1 MSFFDKTV
9 IETERLILRRWK
21 MQDMSAFLRFA
32 ADPSVMMAAGARPVL
47 SPEEA
52 NSALRRCADD
62 PYIFAIVLK
71 ETGEVMG
78 KIRYQKDYRR
88 PYINSVSVGYELARA
103 FWGNGYM
110 TEALR
115 SMVRY
120 AFDVLQMDVIGIS
133 HFTENHR
140 SRRVIEKAGFI
151 REGVIPYAF
160 YRFDGRIF
168 DEVTY
173 SITREEYL
181 TGVPSSSRRVI
192 Q

>member
-1 MSFFDKTV
+1 MALFDRPV
-9 IETERLILRRWK
+9 IETERLVLRRWR
-21 MQDMSAFLRFA
+21 MQDMSGFLRFA
-32 ADPSVMMAAGARPVL
+32 ADPEVMMAAGARPVL

-52 NSALRRCADD
+52 NTTLRRYTED
-62 PYIFAIVLK
+62 PYVFAIVLK

-88 PYINSVSVGYELARA
+88 PYINSVSVGYELARP

-110 TEALR
+110 TEALCG
-115 SMVRY
+115 MVRY
-120 AFDVLQMDVIGIS
+120 AFDVMQMDVIGIS
-133 HFTENHR
+133 HFTGNHR

-173 SITREEYL
+173 SFTREEYL
-181 TGVPSSSRRVI
+181 TGVPDSSRREM
-192 Q
+192 

>member
-1 MSFFDKTV
+1 MALFDRPV
-9 IETERLILRRWK
+9 IETERLVLRRWR
-21 MQDMSAFLRFA
+21 MQDMSGFLRFA
-32 ADPSVMMAAGARPVL
+32 ADPEVMMAAGARPVL

-52 NSALRRCADD
+52 NTTLRRYTED
-62 PYIFAIVLK
+62 PYVFAVVLK
-71 ETGEVMG
+71 ATGEVMG

-88 PYINSVSVGYELARA
+88 PYINSVSVGYELARP

-110 TEALR
+110 TEALCG
-115 SMVRY
+115 MVRY
-120 AFDVLQMDVIGIS
+120 AFDVMQMDVIGIS

-173 SITREEYL
+173 SLTREEYL
-181 TGVPSSSRRVI
+181 TGVPASMRREM
-192 Q
+192 

>member
-1 MSFFDKTV
+1 MPLFDRAV
-9 IETERLILRRWK
+9 IETERLVLRRWK
-21 MQDMSAFLRFA
+21 TQDMSGFLRFA
-32 ADPSVMMAAGARPVL
+32 ADPGVMMAAGARPVL

-52 NSALRRCADD
+52 NVTLKRYTED
-62 PYIFAIVLK
+62 PYTFAIVLK
-71 ETGEVMG
+71 ATGEVMG

-115 SMVRY
+115 GMVRY
-120 AFDVLQMDVIGIS
+120 AFDVMQMDVIGIS

-140 SRRVIEKAGFI
+140 SQRVIEKSGFI

-160 YRFDGRIF
+160 HRFDGRIF

-181 TGVPSSSRRVI
+181 TGIPAASRRG
-192 Q
+192 

>member
-1 MSFFDKTV
+1 MALFDRPV
-9 IETERLILRRWK
+9 IETERLVLRRWK
-21 MQDMSAFLRFA
+21 MQDMSGFLRFA
-32 ADPSVMMAAGARPVL
+32 ADPEVMMAAGARPVL

-52 NSALRRCADD
+52 NTTLRRYTED
-62 PYIFAIVLK
+62 PYVFAIVLK
-71 ETGEVMG
+71 ATSEIMG

-88 PYINSVSVGYELARA
+88 PYINSVSVGYELARP

-110 TEALR
+110 TEALCG
-115 SMVRY
+115 MVRY
-120 AFDVLQMDVIGIS
+120 AFDVMQMDVIGIS

-173 SITREEYL
+173 SLTREEYL
-181 TGVPSSSRRVI
+181 TGVPDSSRREL
-192 Q
+192 

>member
-1 MSFFDKTV
+1 MALFDRPV
-9 IETERLILRRWK
+9 FETERLVLRRWK
-21 MQDMSAFLRFA
+21 MQDMSGFLRFA
-32 ADPSVMMAAGARPVL
+32 ADPEVMMAAGARPVL

-52 NSALRRCADD
+52 NTTLRRYTED
-62 PYIFAIVLK
+62 PYVFAIVLK
-71 ETGEVMG
+71 ATGEIMG

-88 PYINSVSVGYELARA
+88 PYINSVSVGYELARP

-110 TEALR
+110 TEALCG
-115 SMVRY
+115 MVRY
-120 AFDVLQMDVIGIS
+120 AFDVMQMDVIGIS

-173 SITREEYL
+173 SLTREEYL
-181 TGVPSSSRRVI
+181 TGVPDSSRREL
-192 Q
+192 

>member
-1 MSFFDKTV
+1 MALFDRPV
-9 IETERLILRRWK
+9 IETERLVLRRWR
-21 MQDMSAFLRFA
+21 MQDMSGFLRFA
-32 ADPSVMMAAGARPVL
+32 ADPEVMMAAGARPVL

-52 NSALRRCADD
+52 NTTLRRYTED
-62 PYIFAIVLK
+62 PYVFAVVLK
-71 ETGEVMG
+71 ATGGVMG

-88 PYINSVSVGYELARA
+88 PYINSVSVGYELARP

-110 TEALR
+110 TEALCG
-115 SMVRY
+115 MVRY
-120 AFDVLQMDVIGIS
+120 AFDVMQMDVIGIS

-173 SITREEYL
+173 SLTREEYL
-181 TGVPSSSRRVI
+181 TGVPASMRREM
-192 Q
+192 

>member
-1 MSFFDKTV
+1 MSLFDRPV
-9 IETERLILRRWK
+9 IETERLVLRRWK
-21 MQDMSAFLRFA
+21 MQDMSGFLRFA
-32 ADPSVMMAAGARPVL
+32 ADPGVMMAAGARPVL

-52 NSALRRCADD
+52 NVSLRRYTED
-62 PYIFAIVLK
+62 PYTFAIVLK
-71 ETGEVMG
+71 ETGEVIG

-115 SMVRY
+115 GMVRY
-120 AFDVLQMDVIGIS
+120 AFDVMQMDVIGIS

-140 SRRVIEKAGFI
+140 SRRVIEKAGFT
-151 REGVIPYAF
+151 REGVMPHAF
-160 YRFDGRIF
+160 HRFDGRIF

-181 TGVPSSSRRVI
+181 TGVPAASRRE
-192 Q
+192 

>member
-1 MSFFDKTV
+1 MALFDRPV
-9 IETERLILRRWK
+9 IETERLVLRRWK
-21 MQDMSAFLRFA
+21 MQDMSGFLRFA
-32 ADPSVMMAAGARPVL
+32 ADPEVMMAAGARPVL

-52 NSALRRCADD
+52 NTTLRRYTED
-62 PYIFAIVLK
+62 PYVFAIVLK
-71 ETGEVMG
+71 ATGEIMG

-88 PYINSVSVGYELARA
+88 PYINSVSVGYELARP

-110 TEALR
+110 TEALCG
-115 SMVRY
+115 MVRY
-120 AFDVLQMDVIGIS
+120 AFDVMQMDVIGIS

-173 SITREEYL
+173 SLTREEYL
-181 TGVPSSSRRVI
+181 TGVPDSSRREL
-192 Q
+192 

>member
-1 MSFFDKTV
+1 MALFDRPV
-9 IETERLILRRWK
+9 IETERLVLRRWK
-21 MQDMSAFLRFA
+21 MQDMSGFLRFA
-32 ADPSVMMAAGARPVL
+32 ADPEVMMAAGARPVL

-52 NSALRRCADD
+52 NTTLRRCTED
-62 PYIFAIVLK
+62 PYVFAIVLK
-71 ETGEVMG
+71 ATGEVMG

-88 PYINSVSVGYELARA
+88 PYINSVSVGYELARP

-110 TEALR
+110 TEALCG
-115 SMVRY
+115 MVRY
-120 AFDVLQMDVIGIS
+120 AFDVMQMDVIGIS

-173 SITREEYL
+173 SLTREEYL
-181 TGVPSSSRRVI
+181 TGVPDSMRREM
-192 Q
+192 

>member
-1 MSFFDKTV
+1 MAFFEKTV
-9 IETERLILRRWK
+9 IETERLLLRRWK
-21 MQDMSAFLRFA
+21 MQDMSAYLRFA
-32 ADPSVMMAAGARPVL
+32 ADPDVMMAAGARPVL
-47 SPEEA
+47 SPGEA
-52 NSALRRCADD
+52 NASLKRCVED

-88 PYINSVSVGYELARA
+88 PNINSVSVGYELARV
-103 FWGNGYM
+103 FWGHGYM
-110 TEALR
+110 TEALCG
-115 SMVRY
+115 MVRY
-120 AFDVLQMDVIGIS
+120 AFTVLQADVIGIS

-173 SITREEYL
+173 SITKEEYF
-181 TGVPSSSRRVI
+181 TGVPASSRRGV
-192 Q
+192 

>member
-1 MSFFDKTV
+1 MALFDRPV
-9 IETERLILRRWK
+9 IETERLVLRRWK
-21 MQDMSAFLRFA
+21 MQDMSGFLRFA
-32 ADPSVMMAAGARPVL
+32 ADPEVMMAAGARPVL

-52 NSALRRCADD
+52 NTTLRRYTED
-62 PYIFAIVLK
+62 PYVFAIVLK
-71 ETGEVMG
+71 ATGEIMG

-88 PYINSVSVGYELARA
+88 PYINSVSVGYELARP

-110 TEALR
+110 TEALCG
-115 SMVRY
+115 MVRY
-120 AFDVLQMDVIGIS
+120 AFDVMQMDVIGIS

-140 SRRVIEKAGFI
+140 SRRVIEKAGYI

-173 SITREEYL
+173 SLTREEYL
-181 TGVPSSSRRVI
+181 TGVPDSSRREL
-192 Q
+192 